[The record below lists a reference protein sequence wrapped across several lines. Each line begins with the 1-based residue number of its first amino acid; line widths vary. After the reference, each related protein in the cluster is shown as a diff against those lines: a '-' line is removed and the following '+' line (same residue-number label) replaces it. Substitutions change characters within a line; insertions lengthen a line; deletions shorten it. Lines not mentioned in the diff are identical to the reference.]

1 MIRVVAAPSG
11 GRVIGSSIVK
21 RTEENNY
28 GLKIGDGI
36 HKVVDAV
43 TGKRATFRPKL
54 TPNGWTV
61 VLTVGSRKTGRT
73 EHEIDVSNGYTA
85 HQAWVV
91 ASVTERDTL
100 ARLRSGVAA

>member
-1 MIRVVAAPSG
+1 MN
-11 GRVIGSSIVK
+11 

-28 GLKIGDGI
+28 GLKIVETGSYNAI
-36 HKVVDAV
+36 LVDAV

-54 TPNGWTV
+54 TSSGWTV

-85 HQAWVV
+85 HQAWAV

-100 ARLRSGVAA
+100 ARLRAGVVA